1 MSYGIDT
8 VKEYAECYVDE
19 GTRDTYEAISGAL
32 NQLLFES
39 SLSEGVAWSL
49 FKRVFNSDDVMD
61 NVPEAYER
69 IADYVYRQL
78 RDHIDGYIED
88 HTYTINFLD
97 VSGEWD
103 EDEEYED
110 REEFVQAVN
119 DYIEGGCYVLVEG
132 MFKFDPENDIEVTLR
147 EVEEDEED

>member
-49 FKRVFNSDDVMD
+49 FERVFNSDDVMD

-69 IADYVYRQL
+69 IADYAYKQL
-78 RDHIDGYIED
+78 RDHIDAYIGD

-97 VSGEWD
+97 TDGKWST
-103 EDEEYED
+103 DEEYES
-110 REEFVQAVN
+110 REDFLQAIEDYVECDCYEISGEF
-119 DYIEGGCYVLVEG
+119 DHE
-132 MFKFDPENDIEVTLR
+132 KDIEVTLR
-147 EVEEDEED
+147 EVEEEDE